1 MFSTD
6 RLSFAGGVRTC
17 IGWKFAL
24 YEVLALTVEIIN
36 NFELN
41 ITPDIDRLRREAC
54 LVMLPTLEGEQLKG
68 ENLPLRVNL
77 AARD

>member
-1 MFSTD
+1 MFSID

-24 YEVLALTVEIIN
+24 YEVLALTVEIIS
-36 NFELN
+36 NFELS

-54 LVMLPTLEGEQLKG
+54 LVMLPTLEGEQFKG
-68 ENLPLRVNL
+68 ENLPLRVSL
-77 AARD
+77 AARE